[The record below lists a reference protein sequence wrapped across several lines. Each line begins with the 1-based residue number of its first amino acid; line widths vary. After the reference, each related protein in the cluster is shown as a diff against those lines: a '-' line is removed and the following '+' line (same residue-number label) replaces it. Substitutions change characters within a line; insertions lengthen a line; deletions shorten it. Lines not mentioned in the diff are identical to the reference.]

1 MSLAFGPHRFR
12 STVPYYAAHRVP
24 YPDGL
29 ISFVAERCGLAR
41 ASRCSTLAADRGSR
55 APRVAV
61 TAMDPEPDMLAAAAK
76 VGCQSTWLKAAHTIS
91 LLVAGPSSSSPWGAR
106 FIGWTE
112 PRHCARPDHRVE
124 RGRRS
129 FR

>member
-41 ASRCSTLAADRGSR
+41 ASRCSTLAAELAIAFARLGWLLRPWILSR
-55 APRVAV
+55 ICWPR
-61 TAMDPEPDMLAAAAK
+61 LRK
-76 VGCQSTWLKAAHTIS
+76 
-91 LLVAGPSSSSPWGAR
+91 WGASQP
-106 FIGWTE
+106 G
-112 PRHCARPDHRVE
+112 
-124 RGRRS
+124 
-129 FR
+129 